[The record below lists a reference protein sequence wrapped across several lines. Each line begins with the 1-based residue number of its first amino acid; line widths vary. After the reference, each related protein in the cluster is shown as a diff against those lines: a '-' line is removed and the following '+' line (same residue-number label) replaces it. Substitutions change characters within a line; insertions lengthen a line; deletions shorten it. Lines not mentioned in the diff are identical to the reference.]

1 MAASYALRASRT
13 SPYSFL
19 ARSSSFFVQARS
31 NLPSAVHHDG
41 YSEPNAGGGASS
53 NAWRLCVS
61 VCVRVRLG
69 SGRRRVAYAL
79 TSLQNLLY
87 ALVAAVFFG
96 SGSTELM
103 AIMLDFML

>member
-1 MAASYALRASRT
+1 MDTVSLTPVVEQAAMR
-13 SPYSFL
+13 
-19 ARSSSFFVQARS
+19 
-31 NLPSAVHHDG
+31 
-41 YSEPNAGGGASS
+41 GGCG
-53 NAWRLCVS
+53 S

-69 SGRRRVAYAL
+69 AGRRRVAYAL